1 MEVTD
6 TEYKR
11 IVDDLLKPV
20 LIPEKSISQLVSN
33 WLIEGMVIHDIQ
45 HNVKKN
51 NETCEFCGNQFN
63 PENVKEQI
71 LLKTSSIHA
80 KFIKKLSYYEELV
93 SKSIQNEKKK
103 PDIFFEK
110 ERIEFRNSA
119 SYLLSLIKK
128 KLENTELELQV
139 EPNNWDNLV
148 KLDNSITNEIAIVS
162 EQLNNYDKQ
171 LKNIESVA
179 KSWIGKQLLD
189 DDESN
194 INIPIIIRDIQKK
207 IEDNSKIISQNVD
220 WISKQKNTNSD
231 LDPFAQVVN
240 DQFKIIDLDL
250 SLEVNADH
258 NTYKIVHCNSS
269 IRLLAR
275 DLSEGERKLLA
286 FLHFYYDLSDK
297 IKSNNDG
304 IKQVIIDDPIT
315 SLDADNRYYLTEI
328 INIFIKE
335 TLQTYVQV
343 FVFTHS
349 SMDFHNFGFSSRSN
363 NDLKFWHIHKNELG
377 DSEIELKNKQ
387 DLKNYSDYYHS
398 IFSNVMKFALKP
410 NGTIDQVT
418 IHMHFGNQARLVL
431 ETHARSNYR
440 IENVTSSSVNTL
452 FEVYEIPLEKQTQFT
467 NMLNVINSLSHGIS
481 MYDTPIN
488 TISPAEIRNSIRTMI
503 GVLYKKDSRH
513 IEKMSGNILNRNQRD
528 NIQNWF

>member
-1 MEVTD
+1 MLN
-6 TEYKR
+6 
-11 IVDDLLKPV
+11 LL
-20 LIPEKSISQLVSN
+20 
-33 WLIEGMVIHDIQ
+33 
-45 HNVKKN
+45 
-51 NETCEFCGNQFN
+51 
-63 PENVKEQI
+63 
-71 LLKTSSIHA
+71 
-80 KFIKKLSYYEELV
+80 KKLSYYEELV